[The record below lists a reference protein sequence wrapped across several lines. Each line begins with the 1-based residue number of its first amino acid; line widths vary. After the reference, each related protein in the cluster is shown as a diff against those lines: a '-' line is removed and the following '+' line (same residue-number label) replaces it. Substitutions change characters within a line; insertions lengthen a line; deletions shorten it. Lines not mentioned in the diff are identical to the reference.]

1 MALGLAK
8 RLEVVKP
15 SATMAITTKAARLRR
30 EGVDVLGLSAGE
42 PDFDTPEHI
51 KAAAKQALD
60 RGVTKYTAVEGM
72 PELRRAVAE
81 WFAKAHGFDVS
92 PSQVMVSAGAKQVIF
107 NAFHALLNPGDEVV
121 LPAPCWVSYAEIA
134 KLAGAVPVPVL
145 ARAEDGFMADADAI
159 ARAITPATRMIVLC
173 SPSNPTGAVYDERTL
188 RAIANLV
195 VRHDLWLVTD
205 DIYRGLCYGGARFV
219 QAACFG
225 PEVRKRTIIVD
236 GVSKSYAMTGWR
248 IGFGLAEP
256 EIIAGMSTLQGQ
268 STTNATAVSQAAAL
282 AAITGPEDDLE
293 RMRREFDRRRRSMV
307 DGLRAI
313 PGVTCVEPQGAFYA
327 FPDVTA
333 FLGRRTPD
341 GKTIVDDVALCD
353 YLLDEARVAVVPG
366 SAFSGPGF
374 MRLSY
379 ATSQSN
385 IDQALVRISAAFAK
399 LAR

>member
-8 RLEVVKP
+8 RLDVVKP
-15 SATMAITTKAARLRR
+15 SATMAITSKAARLRA
-30 EGVDVLGLSAGE
+30 EGVDVISLGAGE

-51 KAAAKQALD
+51 KAAAKLALD

-72 PELRRAVAE
+72 PELRRAVAA
-81 WFAKAHGFDVS
+81 WFAKAHGFDVA

-134 KLAGAVPVPVL
+134 KLAGAAPVPVL
-145 ARAEDGFMADADAI
+145 ARAENGFMADADAI

-173 SPSNPTGAVYDERTL
+173 SPSNPTGAVYDEHTM
-188 RAIANLV
+188 RAIADLAI
-195 VRHDLWLVTD
+195 RHDLWLVTD

-219 QAACFG
+219 QAATFG
-225 PEVRKRTIIVD
+225 PEVRRRTIIVD

-248 IGFGLAEP
+248 IGFALAAP

-282 AAITGPEDDLE
+282 AAVTGPEVDLE
-293 RMRREFDRRRRSMV
+293 RMRQEFDRRRRIMV
-307 DGLRAI
+307 DRLRAI
-313 PGVTCVEPQGAFYA
+313 PGVACTEPKGAFYA

-333 FLGRRTPD
+333 FIGRRTAA
-341 GKTIVDDVALCD
+341 GKAIADDAALSD

-366 SAFSGPGF
+366 SAFFAPGF
-374 MRLSY
+374 IRLSY
-379 ATSQSN
+379 ATSQAN
-385 IDQALVRISAAFAK
+385 IDQALLRITAALAK
-399 LAR
+399 LAG